1 MEYGDYESCDAFGGL
16 WAKEAPTAGGADCSQ
31 YAKKESKCSKTPG
44 CFYNK
49 DTKKCKAVEEPAAS
63 GKCIGKPKKT
73 FQKLDNAKDCAKK
86 GGEWKSDEPELLS
99 CSDSFKGKV
108 NGIKIKIEAEA
119 AGGETISREC
129 PAGYI
134 GSISVTCD

>member
-63 GKCIGKPKKT
+63 GK
-73 FQKLDNAKDCAKK
+73 
-86 GGEWKSDEPELLS
+86 WKSDEPELLS